1 MKRLLAY
8 LFIVLGFGIYFN
20 DHAQAKNYCIPKK
33 VEYVF
38 QSIYI
43 FKDCYA
49 YHKKVDLD
57 TFVEFALTH
66 PLQTVGVDK
75 ESPLFMQEN
84 LKWKRSKNLKIQES
98 GNLKPKKTLRLKL
111 S

>member
-8 LFIVLGFGIYFN
+8 LFIVLGFGIFVN
-20 DHAQAKNYCIPKK
+20 DHAKANNYCIPKK

-43 FKDCYA
+43 FKDCYV

-66 PLQTVGVDK
+66 PLQTVGIDK
-75 ESPLFMQEN
+75 ESPLLMEIG
-84 LKWKRSKNLKIQES
+84 RAHVRTPVTS
-98 GNLKPKKTLRLKL
+98 L
-111 S
+111 SRMPSSA

>member
-43 FKDCYA
+43 FKDCYV

-66 PLQTVGVDK
+66 PLQTVGIDK
-75 ESPLFMQEN
+75 ESPNELELSNFGIKKPDCLFTVG
-84 LKWKRSKNLKIQES
+84 S
-98 GNLKPKKTLRLKL
+98 G
-111 S
+111 